1 MPCGRAGPRSSVYN
15 QPLPGGCRCILMLR
29 TNGEFVLTNRCNKVN
44 RQSGCH
50 ADCNHCHIHPM
61 TPQEMSRPN
70 KGYTKHERLAK
81 MRSMTASD
89 LEQQSQRQQ
98 ISREK
103 AAMQREIHGLQRP
116 GRLVDCGD
124 GKLASVSVMT
134 LPRNITRGQQCAIWQ
149 SFSCSC
155 RRTQLFWSPAMTS
168 RPPRTTQRTQRRDA
182 KLSSTAF
189 AGSCCRRYCIT
200 ATIGTPSGT
209 SFSKTTAK
217 SPFKK
222 ALFLTCSEIRRSRS
236 YFLGYFGGSSNKT
249 RHKGPPF
256 YGTQMWAVRQ
266 DYLKILH
273 EDMKWRQVRSDID
286 MYLMFKAPV
295 QRKICYSSTSL
306 AGQGGHVS
314 DCNVAGAH
322 KATWTVPMVNIHDV
336 EELPLQPVCRESMW
350 KGYVG
355 RECNRLV
362 CIRMGNA
369 TYTPNPK
376 DVDHEKGIYLLLP
389 QDELT
394 SFLRHPV
401 TAALYLREWCLPFFQ
416 ENSVADCLNMLHDL
430 KCIDDRL
437 DMDTQ
442 WLAAKLSG
450 RDLVPPGNDRLFL
463 NANDEMVELV
473 HAATPQKTHHQ
484 GVLVAQDRRASRM
497 YILKPRSYHKAPDL
511 RWCSRSF
518 FAEALQAAGPHSFEK
533 LQINWAKLKQSMNR
547 CGGFESFGNWTE
559 WTCPFD
565 LKFVMQS
572 WDGNAFRDYTAFYRQ
587 HCTARGNTD
596 AFLRPVADTVQE
608 SVELEKLRLYAAQG
622 NDRRQELLEAYI
634 HRHDTMGCLDADGQ
648 SVIEVEY
655 YTQPSYGRL
664 LARGIAGQKLTK

>member
-1 MPCGRAGPRSSVYN
+1 
-15 QPLPGGCRCILMLR
+15 
-29 TNGEFVLTNRCNKVN
+29 
-44 RQSGCH
+44 
-50 ADCNHCHIHPM
+50 
-61 TPQEMSRPN
+61 
-70 KGYTKHERLAK
+70 
-81 MRSMTASD
+81 
-89 LEQQSQRQQ
+89 
-98 ISREK
+98 
-103 AAMQREIHGLQRP
+103 MQREIHGLQRP

-124 GKLASVSVMT
+124 GKLASEDTIFLVSGYDFKA
-134 LPRNITRGQQCAIWQ
+134 PENY
-149 SFSCSC
+149 
-155 RRTQLFWSPAMTS
+155 PK
-168 RPPRTTQRTQRRDA
+168 DA
-182 KLSSTAF
+182 AQ
-189 AGSCCRRYCIT
+189 GRE
-200 ATIGTPSGT
+200 
-209 SFSKTTAK
+209 
-217 SPFKK
+217 
-222 ALFLTCSEIRRSRS
+222 ALFDGLCWKLLPTSRS

-286 MYLMFKAPV
+286 MYLMFKVPV

-336 EELPLQPVCRESMW
+336 EELPLQPVCREPMW

-394 SFLRHPV
+394 SVLRHPV

-430 KCIDDRL
+430 KSIDDRL

-450 RDLVPPGNDRLFL
+450 RDLVPPGNDRHFL

-473 HAATPQKTHHQ
+473 HAATPQKPIIKEYLLHKIEELP
-484 GVLVAQDRRASRM
+484 GCISSSRGRTTKLQTFVGAVDHSS
-497 YILKPRSYHKAPDL
+497 LKLFKPLGHN
-511 RWCSRSF
+511 
-518 FAEALQAAGPHSFEK
+518 SFEK

-565 LKFVMQS
+565 LKYVMQS
-572 WDGNAFRDYTAFYRQ
+572 CDGNAFRDYTAFYRQ

-634 HRHDTMGCLDADGQ
+634 HRHATMGCLDADGQ

-655 YTQPSYGRL
+655 YTQPPYGRL